1 MFRFSVAAFYA
12 FTKPCFYRRRPFHHG
27 GLQVR
32 LLLLHFHPQL
42 EAIVYRVSEVPHSW
56 SATAI
61 KTRIIRRQELFVSL
75 VVRNR
80 TAARHS
86 KSNSVSWRDRYNCCP
101 EKMIHPELLSRLC
114 HARDLL
120 RDWEDEPLS
129 VIAVAR
135 ASGLTHFHFIRLFKA
150 VFGETPHQYRSR
162 AQIERA
168 KHLLILTDLS
178 ITDVCMAVGFSS
190 LGSFSALFSRRAGMS
205 PSEFQ
210 RRYRPASLPAR
221 HLPAS
226 LSPGCLSLMAG
237 ILEKE
242 QFSRRQPVGDADTV

>member
-1 MFRFSVAAFYA
+1 
-12 FTKPCFYRRRPFHHG
+12 
-27 GLQVR
+27 
-32 LLLLHFHPQL
+32 
-42 EAIVYRVSEVPHSW
+42 
-56 SATAI
+56 
-61 KTRIIRRQELFVSL
+61 
-75 VVRNR
+75 
-80 TAARHS
+80 
-86 KSNSVSWRDRYNCCP
+86 
-101 EKMIHPELLSRLC
+101 MIHPELRNRLC
-114 HARDLL
+114 HTPDLL

-162 AQIERA
+162 AQIEKA

-190 LGSFSALFSRRAGMS
+190 LGSFSALFSRRVGVS

-210 RRYRPASLPAR
+210 RRYRLGSAPER
-221 HLPAS
+221 QLPAS

-237 ILEKE
+237 ISEKE
-242 QFSRRQPVGDADTV
+242 QFSRRQPVDEAGTV

>member
-1 MFRFSVAAFYA
+1 MCQTRSHYALAFPMIRVLVAVADRLCA
-12 FTKPCFYRRRPFHHG
+12 SAGPLCVSRG
-27 GLQVR
+27 QEQDGSEALEIEQR
-32 LLLLHFHPQL
+32 LL
-42 EAIVYRVSEVPHSW
+42 AYRYH
-56 SATAI
+56 
-61 KTRIIRRQELFVSL
+61 
-75 VVRNR
+75 
-80 TAARHS
+80 
-86 KSNSVSWRDRYNCCP
+86 CCP

-114 HARDLL
+114 RARDLL
-120 RDWEDEPLS
+120 RDWEDEHPS

-162 AQIERA
+162 AQIEKA

-190 LGSFSALFSRRAGMS
+190 LGSFSALFSRRVGMS

-210 RRYRPASLPAR
+210 RRYRPASLPER
-221 HLPAS
+221 QLPAS

-237 ILEKE
+237 ISEKE
-242 QFSRRQPVGDADTV
+242 QFSRRQPVDDADTV